1 MSDEP
6 NILNPEWDAEMADA
20 PFRAKAMRAGARAG
34 SHELGATLY
43 EIEGGGAISPYH
55 FHHANEELL
64 IVLAGSPEVRTPGG
78 RQRLAPGAV
87 MAFARGE
94 DGAHAVMNP
103 GPEPA
108 RVLLVSTMHFPDV
121 AEHVDTGTVLAITG
135 QAAGLAFPAGSD
147 VPFSDAVLSAMQAGA
162 EAEAEAEAQADAG
175 GAEAAQSAP

>member
-43 EIEGGGAISPYH
+43 EIEAGGAISPYH

-94 DGAHAVMNP
+94 DGAHAVTNP
-103 GPEPA
+103 GPEAA
-108 RVLLVSTMHFPDV
+108 RILLVSTMHFPDV
-121 AEHVDTGTVLAITG
+121 AEHLDTGALLAITG
-135 QAAGLAFPAGSD
+135 QAAGKVFPAGSD
-147 VPFSDAVLSAMQAGA
+147 VPFPDAVLSAIEAGNGD
-162 EAEAEAEAQADAG
+162 DA
-175 GAEAAQSAP
+175 A

>member
-87 MAFARGE
+87 T
-94 DGAHAVMNP
+94 AVAS
-103 GPEPA
+103 G
-108 RVLLVSTMHFPDV
+108 
-121 AEHVDTGTVLAITG
+121 G
-135 QAAGLAFPAGSD
+135 
-147 VPFSDAVLSAMQAGA
+147 
-162 EAEAEAEAQADAG
+162 G
-175 GAEAAQSAP
+175 GAQPGWHPRAEG